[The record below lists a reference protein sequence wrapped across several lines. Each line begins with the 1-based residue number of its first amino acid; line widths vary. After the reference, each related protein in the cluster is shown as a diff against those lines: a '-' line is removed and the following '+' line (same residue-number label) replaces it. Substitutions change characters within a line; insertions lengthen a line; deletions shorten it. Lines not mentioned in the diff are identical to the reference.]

1 VCALTGATTYRE
13 AWDLSV
19 GESTSWIPAW
29 ACTIKTGVAN
39 VAYSMILADTFQNL
53 FSTAGLNL
61 SRSTTLLGITSTVL
75 LPLCLLK
82 DLASLAPF
90 SLLGII
96 GMAYTTL
103 AMAIRY
109 FGGSYSLPAGKL
121 LSSLAASKVP
131 KFGNAGASAALS
143 PNSAI
148 LVCMLSTA
156 YLAHYN
162 APKYFVELKD
172 NTIER
177 FNQVVKY
184 GFAASMSMFVAVT
197 AFGFLTFGKASQGLI
212 LNNYAN
218 GDVLA
223 GASRVAVAVSVVF
236 SYPLAFVGIRD
247 GILDL
252 TKFPR
257 EKRTNSNLDRLS
269 VALLS
274 VVTALALKLKDLSF
288 VLSFG
293 GATLG
298 NAIIFVFPALMFRAV
313 AKKSGKD
320 DMKREVNFAMLV
332 AALGVALG
340 VVGGKMALAS
350 V

>member
-1 VCALTGATTYRE
+1 MVLIISHPGHDTQTHHQTGVLALPAGVAAFGDSPSALYPASALIVIIGILSGYCFSLIGRVCALTGATTYRE

-197 AFGFLTFGKASQGLI
+197 AFGFLTFG
-212 LNNYAN
+212 
-218 GDVLA
+218 
-223 GASRVAVAVSVVF
+223 
-236 SYPLAFVGIRD
+236 
-247 GILDL
+247 
-252 TKFPR
+252 
-257 EKRTNSNLDRLS
+257 
-269 VALLS
+269 
-274 VVTALALKLKDLSF
+274 
-288 VLSFG
+288 
-293 GATLG
+293 
-298 NAIIFVFPALMFRAV
+298 
-313 AKKSGKD
+313 
-320 DMKREVNFAMLV
+320 
-332 AALGVALG
+332 
-340 VVGGKMALAS
+340 
-350 V
+350 